1 MTAERMGAFLM
12 GAGLLFLAG
21 AAGILGTNL
30 HTEEQ
35 AADHTRQVRTTFV
48 EEILPE
54 TPLPQD
60 TATEIQKVEIQGE
73 EYIGL
78 LEIPSLELSLPV
90 GEELTDQ
97 ALRLSVCRYSGSYL
111 DDDMIIGG
119 HNYRCHFGPLSRI
132 KAGDSLYFTDIG
144 GVRYEYQV
152 AGVEQIPGN
161 EAQRLPWDQPGLTL
175 FTCDYTGN
183 ERLVVRCLRIYGA
196 E

>member
-35 AADHTRQVRTTFV
+35 AADHTRQVRTAFV

-90 GEELTDQ
+90 GEERGIPCISRMWAGSGMSTRWRGWSRSR
-97 ALRLSVCRYSGSYL
+97 AMRPSVC
-111 DDDMIIGG
+111 
-119 HNYRCHFGPLSRI
+119 
-132 KAGDSLYFTDIG
+132 
-144 GVRYEYQV
+144 
-152 AGVEQIPGN
+152 PGTS
-161 EAQRLPWDQPGLTL
+161 PD
-175 FTCDYTGN
+175 
-183 ERLVVRCLRIYGA
+183 
-196 E
+196 